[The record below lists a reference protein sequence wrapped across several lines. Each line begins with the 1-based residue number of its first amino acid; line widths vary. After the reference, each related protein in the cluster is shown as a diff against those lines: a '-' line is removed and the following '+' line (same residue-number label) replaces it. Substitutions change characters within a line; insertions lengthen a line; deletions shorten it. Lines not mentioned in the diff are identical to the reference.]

1 MLHHRGFIFA
11 ATFVAA
17 GLAAAAARAEALSS
31 TASPE
36 AWTPEQEAAR
46 EIQDRQ
52 IFWAAMAAFVGVIGV
67 VMGVIGLLR

>member
-52 IFWAAMAAFVGVIGV
+52 MFWAVIAAFVGVIGV

>member
-17 GLAAAAARAEALSS
+17 GLAAAARASS
-31 TASPE
+31 TVSPE
-36 AWTPEQEAAR
+36 AWTPKQEAAR

-52 IFWAAMAAFVGVIGV
+52 MLWAAIAAFVGLIGV
-67 VMGVIGLLR
+67 VVGVIGLLR